1 MIFLYLYEAHDFSP
15 CLHIKPQGWTHL
27 KCMNIHQP
35 PCSVVI
41 QVQLQWPGAQH
52 SHLCSAKWPP
62 KAVDTEVL
70 HTSSVKKESN
80 RPKLWNVL
88 LVSRFFLIYSVS
100 SIRCQPNLC
109 TLGHQLLLNLPT
121 SKGSADELLLLQ
133 DYFLLAVHLGNE
145 VCRTIFN
152 KSQSSKEWE

>member
-62 KAVDTEVL
+62 KAVDTEVV
-70 HTSSVKKESN
+70 HTSPVKKESN

-88 LVSRFFLIYSVS
+88 LVSRFFFNILSFFNSVS
-100 SIRCQPNLC
+100 TKSLYFRP
-109 TLGHQLLLNLPT
+109 PT
-121 SKGSADELLLLQ
+121 SPQSSNCLPADELLLLQ